1 MYETDN
7 WHSDPVRETEKLV
20 QGSQGSRGD
29 GFDCHFQYIEEQQI
43 IKVSLDPWAPPG
55 PQGPQGPQE
64 APGHLTDTKYIQRPS
79 DTIIQRPSDSQEV
92 IQQLSDT

>member
-7 WHSDPVRETEKLV
+7 WHSDAVRETEKLV
-20 QGSQGSRGD
+20 QGSQGSQGYC
-29 GFDCHFQYIEEQQI
+29 FECHFQYIEEQ
-43 IKVSLDPWAPPG
+43 KNNKCVLGPLGPPMA
-55 PQGPQGPQE
+55 QGPQGPQE
-64 APGHLTDTKYIQRPS
+64 APGHLTDTKYIQRPF